1 VIISYNKSF
10 NEAKELLINEDIHI
24 YKMDVTNEVE
34 CAKVIKDIITKFK
47 KIDILINN
55 AGILDNCLFHKMT
68 HEQWS
73 NIINTNLNSLFNV
86 THYVIQNMLEYKN
99 GKIINISSIFGL
111 KGSKGQTNY
120 CASKHGV
127 IGFTK
132 SLALEYSDSN
142 ILVNCIC
149 PGLVKTDMF
158 DNINK
163 KITEKII
170 NSIPIKKVISPHD
183 IAKACNFLINCDYCT
198 GTVLNLDCGMNC

>member
-1 VIISYNKSF
+1 
-10 NEAKELLINEDIHI
+10 
-24 YKMDVTNEVE
+24 
-34 CAKVIKDIITKFK
+34 
-47 KIDILINN
+47 
-55 AGILDNCLFHKMT
+55 
-68 HEQWS
+68 
-73 NIINTNLNSLFNV
+73 
-86 THYVIQNMLEYKN
+86 MLEHKN
-99 GKIINISSIFGL
+99 GKIINISSICGL

-120 CASKHGV
+120 SSSKHGV